1 MIYKVFKKVIPV
13 LMLCITLIL
22 SSCGK
27 SETSY
32 TPLQIAT
39 AMAESQESNL
49 ALSKTVLGSDVFE
62 YTVNDLYGIALENI
76 SDGAIVAAGSVN
88 AFEISVLKLSEDAD
102 AEEIK
107 DLLDGYISYRLAQ
120 FIGYFPEEELILRS
134 SRSFIKNGYAVLEIC
149 PDISLAEK
157 TFNNCFNSDPSDDL
171 PTYPDMQG
179 EGKKEDTKDDWEYDH
194 DLLVSAWETENYS
207 GLSDNDKAIL
217 NQCKYI
223 LDICKKDNQTIP
235 EYELA
240 IHDWLIDH
248 MEYDPAE
255 IDNYGGTP
263 DPNNDN
269 PYGALINGKGIC
281 AGYTR
286 SFQLLM
292 DLAGIECI
300 SIFGTSNNGIEIG
313 EHAWNQ
319 VKLDGEWYIVD
330 VTWDDPVGSTVI
342 SQESHHRYFNVTS
355 KKIRSNHFWDEANV
369 PEATGTKYT
378 WDYLR

>member
-1 MIYKVFKKVIPV
+1 MIYKVLKKIIPV

-27 SETSY
+27 KETSF
-32 TPLQIAT
+32 TPLQIA
-39 AMAESQESNL
+39 AAISKSQESNL
-49 ALSKTVLGSDVFE
+49 ALRKTVLGAETFE
-62 YTVNDLYGIALENI
+62 YTLKSIYSFPDDYI
-76 SDGAIVAAGSVN
+76 SDGAIIAAGGTH
-88 AFEISVLKLSEDAD
+88 AFEIAVLKLSDNAD
-102 AEEIK
+102 ESK
-107 DLLDGYISYRLAQ
+107 VKSLFDGYLKYRLAQ
-120 FIGYFPEEELILRS
+120 FTGYYPDEELIVRNS
-134 SRSFIKNGYAVLEIC
+134 KAFVKNGYAVLSIC
-149 PDISLAEK
+149 GDAALAEK
-157 TFNNCFNSDPSDDL
+157 AFDSCFDSDVPSDL
-171 PTYPDMQG
+171 PDYPDMEG
-179 EGKKEDTKDDWEYDH
+179 EGKDDKKDEWEYDH
-194 DLLVSAWETENYS
+194 DLLVLAWEKGDWSE
-207 GLSDNDKAIL
+207 LSDKDRAIL

-223 LDICKKDNQTIP
+223 LDTCKKDNQTIP
-235 EYELA
+235 EYELV
-240 IHDWLIDH
+240 IHDWLIDN

-281 AGYTR
+281 AGYTK

-300 SIFGTSNNGIEIG
+300 SIFGTSNNGIEVG

-319 VKLDGEWYIVD
+319 VKLDCEWYIVD
-330 VTWDDPVGSTVI
+330 VTWDDPVGSIVV

-355 KKIRSNHFWDEANV
+355 KKIRSNHFWNEEDV

-378 WDYLR
+378 WEYLK